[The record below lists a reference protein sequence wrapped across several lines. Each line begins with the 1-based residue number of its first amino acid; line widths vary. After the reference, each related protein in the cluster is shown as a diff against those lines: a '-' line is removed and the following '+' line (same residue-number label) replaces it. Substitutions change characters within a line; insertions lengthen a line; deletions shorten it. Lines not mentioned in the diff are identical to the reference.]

1 MNQTQQASVVGPYCP
16 FPRDTWDDTCI
27 HPPGCAE
34 VVAELWREHKVR
46 LGLVVERQAVG
57 S

>member
-1 MNQTQQASVVGPYCP
+1 MLNQPQQAKPVGPYCP
-16 FPRDTWDDTCI
+16 FPRDTYDDTCI

-34 VVAELWREHKVR
+34 VVDELRREHR
-46 LGLVVERQAVG
+46 IRIGLEKR